1 MDDDTQRPLLPTAK
15 KALDRL
21 KFEVAEDLG
30 FDDDI
35 DQKGWANMTTRQVG
49 KIGGT
54 MVKRLI
60 QRGQEAL
67 SKEE

>member
-1 MDDDTQRPLLPTAK
+1 MASDRRPLLP
-15 KALDRL
+15 KAEKVLDRL
-21 KFEVAEDLG
+21 KYEVAADLG

-35 DQKGWANMTTRQVG
+35 EQKGWGNMTTRQVG

-60 QRGQEAL
+60 QKAEQDL
-67 SKEE
+67 SEE

>member
-1 MDDDTQRPLLPTAK
+1 MGDTQRPLLRKAE

-21 KFEVAEDLG
+21 KYEVAEDLG
-30 FDDDI
+30 LDDDI

-60 QRGQEAL
+60 KRGEQAL
-67 SKEE
+67 SEED